1 MLPSAFEDF
10 NLKDREQKTGSPFWG
25 RRFDDGLGKCVDKM
39 PTLLEL
45 FSSDGWLIFGEFGD
59 VDEAIFTREHF
70 HESAEL
76 GGGNHLAHFELLE
89 HGRLSTSWRG

>member
-1 MLPSAFEDF
+1 MLPSAVEDF
-10 NLKDREQKTGSPFWG
+10 NLKDREQKTGGPFWG
-25 RRFDDGLGKCVDKM
+25 HRFDLERKHIGKM
-39 PTLLEL
+39 PMLLEL
-45 FSSDGWLIFGEFGD
+45 LCRDGRLVFGEFGD
-59 VDEAIFTREHF
+59 VDEAIFTWEHF